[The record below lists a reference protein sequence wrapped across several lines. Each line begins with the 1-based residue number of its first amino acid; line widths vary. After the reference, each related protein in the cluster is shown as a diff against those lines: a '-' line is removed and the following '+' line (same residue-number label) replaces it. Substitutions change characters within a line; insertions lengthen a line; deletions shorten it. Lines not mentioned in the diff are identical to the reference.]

1 MDENINLKE
10 AVKLSPSDNL
20 NSELDDELIHQ
31 LYQTMRAFSKTLN
44 NEIYATG
51 VYSSEW
57 SILKLV
63 KEQEGSFS
71 QLELANMLNVEP
83 AAISK
88 TLTKMEEKNL
98 VRRCRIQGKREKY
111 IFLTE
116 QSKEI
121 YASLEKTVE
130 AHRFKALK
138 NLSERDKEILR
149 ILMHRIY
156 HNILGK

>member
-1 MDENINLKE
+1 MNEDIDLKKSE
-10 AVKLSPSDNL
+10 KLK
-20 NSELDDELIHQ
+20 SELDDKLIHQ

-98 VRRCRIQGKREKY
+98 VKRCRIQGKREKY

-116 QSKEI
+116 HSKEI

-130 AHRFKALK
+130 AHRIKALK
-138 NLSERDKEILR
+138 DLSEQDKELLR
-149 ILMHRIY
+149 SLMNRIY
-156 HNILGK
+156 RNILEK

>member
-1 MDENINLKE
+1 MNEDIDLKKSE
-10 AVKLSPSDNL
+10 KLK
-20 NSELDDELIHQ
+20 SELDDKLIHQ

-98 VRRCRIQGKREKY
+98 VKRCRIQGKREKY
-111 IFLTE
+111 IFLTK

-130 AHRFKALK
+130 AHRLKALK

-149 ILMHRIY
+149 TLMYRIY
-156 HNILGK
+156 RNILEK